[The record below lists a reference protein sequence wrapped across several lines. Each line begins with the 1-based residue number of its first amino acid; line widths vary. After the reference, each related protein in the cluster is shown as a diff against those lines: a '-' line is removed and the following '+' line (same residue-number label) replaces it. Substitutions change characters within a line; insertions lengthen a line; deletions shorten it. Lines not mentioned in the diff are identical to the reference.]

1 MSKPLYYWLND
12 EWCTID
18 VLPNPDSFTDGG
30 FESIRYANGQMPLFQ
45 EHYMRLS
52 NGLENDY
59 HLSLLPP
66 PSYLQEIIHQLVS
79 KNEIREAAKIRV
91 RIFKIGLDEA
101 WNLLIESVSLEEAT
115 YSWPEKSWHCL
126 LFEAEIAQL
135 HQHYKHLERSVY
147 MTASTKAK
155 SVGMQDALIHSKEG
169 EIIESSIGNI
179 FYFQNNTWYTCPLNN
194 GGIPGVMRSLLM
206 ELLGAQEKTLQKTAL
221 ADIEDIFICNA
232 IRGIRPISKI
242 DDWHWDNQQSR
253 AAFLKLAEW
262 EKNFE

>member
-30 FESIRYANGQMPLFQ
+30 FESIRYANGQMPLFK
-45 EHYMRLS
+45 EHYIRLS

-79 KNEIREAAKIRV
+79 KNEIKDAAKIRV
-91 RIFKIGLDEA
+91 RVFKIGLDEA
-101 WNLLIESVSLEEAT
+101 WNLLIESLPLEEDV
-115 YSWPEKSWHCL
+115 YSWPEKSWQCL

-135 HQHYKHLERSVY
+135 HQHYKHLERSIY
-147 MTASTKAK
+147 LAATTKAK
-155 SVGMQDALIHSKEG
+155 SVGMNDALIHTKEG
-169 EIIESSIGNI
+169 EIIESCIGNI
-179 FYFQNNTWYTCPLNN
+179 FYFLHNTWYTCPLTN

-206 ELLGAQEKTLQKTAL
+206 ELLNAQEKHLHKAAL
-221 ADIEDIFICNA
+221 SDIEDIFICNA
-232 IRGIRPISKI
+232 IRGIRPIGRI
-242 DDWHWDNQQSR
+242 ENFQWENVASR
-253 AAFLKLAEW
+253 KAFLKLAEW
-262 EKNFE
+262 QKSFA